1 MFSFLYLFQGEAS
14 IMKNKHVTQE
24 SNLVHRNMSTVQVIR
39 PDIIVSSGITELDRL
54 CGGFKAGELT
64 FVDGNS
70 ILIADLP
77 HQLCVNTYRT
87 FHSETIYIDA
97 GMCADPYK
105 IARYARML
113 ELDQREV
120 LQNVVMSRAFT
131 VYQLSTILQ
140 ELLEPMILKRSPRT
154 LLIGMLPALYHDP
167 EISSHESQT
176 LLSCDLQTIQQLTTR
191 YNLITVCTNLDRTPL
206 APSRGLGKRLYE
218 TATEVV
224 IMKQLE
230 GRVSVELVKGQKH
243 TTIVHGPAGQLCL
256 EAFGMVS

>member
-1 MFSFLYLFQGEAS
+1 
-14 IMKNKHVTQE
+14 MKNKHVAQE
-24 SNLVHRNMSTVQVIR
+24 SNLVHPTISTVQIIR
-39 PDIIVSSGITELDRL
+39 PDIIVSSGIAELDRL
-54 CGGFKAGELT
+54 CGGFKAGELVL
-64 FVDGNS
+64 VDGNS
-70 ILIADLP
+70 TLIADLP

-140 ELLEPMILKRSPRT
+140 ELLEPMIQKRSPRT

-167 EISSHESQT
+167 EISPQESQT
-176 LLSCDLQTIQQLTTR
+176 LLASDLQTIQQLTTR
-191 YNLITVCTNLDRTPL
+191 YNLISVCTNVDQTSLS
-206 APSRGLGKRLYE
+206 PSRGLGKRLYE
-218 TATEVV
+218 TANEV
-224 IMKQLE
+224 IKMKQLD
-230 GRVSVELVKGQKH
+230 GRVSVELVKGQKS
-243 TTIVHGPAGQLCL
+243 TTIVHGAAGQLRL

>member
-1 MFSFLYLFQGEAS
+1 
-14 IMKNKHVTQE
+14 MKSNRSTQQKIKRPHVNI
-24 SNLVHRNMSTVQVIR
+24 SAVQVIR
-39 PDIIVSSGITELDRL
+39 PDIIVSSGIAELDRL

-64 FVDGNS
+64 LVDGNS
-70 ILIADLP
+70 TLIADLP

-105 IARYARML
+105 IARYARL
-113 ELDQREV
+113 RELDQQEV

-140 ELLEPMILKRSPRT
+140 ELLEPMIQKCSPRT

-167 EISSHESQT
+167 EISPQEAQTMLSQN
-176 LLSCDLQTIQQLTTR
+176 LEKIQQLTKEYT
-191 YNLITVCTNLDRTPL
+191 LITVCTNLGPMPL
-206 APSRGLGKRLYE
+206 SPARGLGRRLYE
-218 TATEVV
+218 HVSEIVHV
-224 IMKQLE
+224 KQLE
-230 GRVSVELVKGQKH
+230 GCISLELVKKQKS
-243 TTIVHGPAGQLCL
+243 TTIRRGTAGQLRL